1 MNIPADLDEL
11 LDQAAAAV
19 GVPATRDPQLVR
31 AHIAQTGVCLT
42 CTPASGAGRTQH
54 GQMLTVP
61 VHLVLPQLPT
71 LAAVDRALQL
81 APDLAEAL
89 GCPGWDW
96 DEGIPVGADTHPGF
110 TFVTEITV
118 C

>member
-1 MNIPADLDEL
+1 MNIPTDLGTL
-11 LDQAAAAV
+11 LDLAAAAV

-42 CTPASGAGRTQH
+42 CSPPSGGGRTQH

-61 VHLVLPQLPT
+61 VHLVLPQQPT
-71 LAAVDRALQL
+71 VLAVDRVLLL

-96 DEGIPVGADTHPGF
+96 DEGIPVGVDTHPGF
-110 TFVTEITV
+110 TFTTEITV